1 MPRGRMPSADRRLR
15 WGALGVVW
23 AVGAAAA
30 ASWGAAC
37 AGPPPPGEPA
47 PARAVTA
54 EPVLRVGVAVH
65 VDTVTLSS
73 DGWIRFEDGRS
84 GAPIAVTDSGTS
96 WRVTRDGDA
105 VRLVRPDGY
114 RSPPHAEI
122 RAEPVSA
129 ALRVNGTAYRG
140 GVRLLRGR
148 DGGVTAV
155 NTVALEDYLLGVVPA
170 EIGARPTSE
179 LEAVKAQAV
188 AARTYALSYLSAR
201 DSLGFD
207 VFGDVGDQ
215 VYRGISAESEVTTR
229 AVRETRGVVATYGGR
244 LIEAYYHSTC
254 GGSTASI
261 EDVWPR
267 PVQPY
272 LVPVSDR
279 IEGGGE
285 RSYCD
290 ISPHFRWTE
299 RWTLAELR
307 AILQETLPPR
317 TGIAAASLGTVS
329 DVRVTER
336 TERGRVRKLEF
347 ETTRASYQVRGN
359 DIRWVL
365 EPAVG
370 RPLRST
376 YFVASWS
383 RGSGG
388 DAVLTAEG
396 GGWGHGVGMC
406 QWGAIG
412 RARAGQSYEQILRT
426 YYYGIELER
435 WY

>member
-1 MPRGRMPSADRRLR
+1 MRSADRRLR
-15 WGALGVVW
+15 WGALGALW
-23 AVGAAAA
+23 AGAAAGA
-30 ASWGAAC
+30 ATWGAAC
-37 AGPPPPGEPA
+37 AGPPPPFSEPT
-47 PARAVTA
+47 PTRAVAT
-54 EPVLRVGVAVH
+54 EPILRVGVAVH
-65 VDTVTLSS
+65 VDTVTLSAE
-73 DGWIRFEDGRS
+73 GWIRFEDGGSR
-84 GAPIAVTDSGTS
+84 APIAVTDSGAA
-96 WRVTRDGDA
+96 WRVTRDEAGA
-105 VRLVRPDGY
+105 LRLVRPDGY
-114 RSPPHAEI
+114 RSQPHSEI
-122 RAEPVSA
+122 HAQPVSG

-170 EIGARPTSE
+170 EIGQRPMGE

-215 VYRGISAESEVTTR
+215 VYRGIASESEVTTR
-229 AVRETRGVVATYGGR
+229 AVRETRGVVATYAGR
-244 LIEAYYHSTC
+244 LVEAYYHSTC

-267 PVQPY
+267 PPQAY

-279 IEGGGE
+279 IAGGGE
-285 RSYCD
+285 RYYCE
-290 ISPHFRWTE
+290 ISPHFRWSE
-299 RWTLAELR
+299 RWTLADLR

-317 TGIAAASLGTVS
+317 TGTAPTSLGTLT
-329 DVRVTER
+329 DVRVIER
-336 TERGRVRKLEF
+336 TDRGRVRKLEF
-347 ETTRASYQVRGN
+347 ETTQASYQVRGN

-383 RGSGG
+383 RGSNGEG
-388 DAVLTAEG
+388 VLTAEG

-426 YYYGIELER
+426 YYRGIELER